1 MLMRMRRASATQKL
15 PKRYPKEFIEVM
27 RENNRGKEKKKSVI
41 LLSVVDRTITGN
53 GIY

>member
-27 RENNRGKEKKKSVI
+27 RENNRGKEKKSVI